1 MGHIFDFESE
11 KNIFG
16 VIDPIPSTNPI
27 LAALWICELVKALQG
42 KKNILFR
49 SPQIQP
55 DQRPRSDQIQPD
67 QIQQLYCFLI
77 LIN

>member
-11 KNIFG
+11 KNIIG
-16 VIDPIPSTNPI
+16 VIAPIPKGNPI
-27 LAALWICELVKALQG
+27 LAALWICQLASDRQG

-77 LIN
+77 LI